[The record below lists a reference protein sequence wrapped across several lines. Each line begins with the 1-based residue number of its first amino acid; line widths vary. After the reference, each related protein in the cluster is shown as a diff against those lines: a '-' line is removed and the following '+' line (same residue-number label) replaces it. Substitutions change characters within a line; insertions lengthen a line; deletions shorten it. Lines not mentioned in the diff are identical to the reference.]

1 MRRALVI
8 VAAGALALFG
18 MASVAEAQA
27 PAEGAKAKDV
37 NMVGMPGSGPSG
49 TAAAGETAPLTGAP
63 AGSPAGSPAGGLTM
77 FLPLIVIMGVFILLQ
92 VMASRKEKKKREEM
106 MSSIRMGDQVSTV
119 GGIVG
124 TVVSLTDRDAVIR
137 LEDGR
142 MRVLRSAI
150 QQVIQATQTKSD
162 SVAELKGE
170 AAAKV

>member
-1 MRRALVI
+1 MVT
-8 VAAGALALFG
+8 AGALALSG
-18 MASVAEAQA
+18 VVGGARAQA
-27 PAEGAKAKDV
+27 PVDGAKAQDV
-37 NMVGMPGSGPSG
+37 NMVGMPGAGPSG
-49 TAAAGETAPLTGAP
+49 TASAP
-63 AGSPAGSPAGGLTM
+63 AGTPGQALPPAGGATGPAGGGLTM

-106 MSSIRMGDQVSTV
+106 MNSIRVGDQVATA

-124 TVVSLTDRDAVIR
+124 TVVSLNDRDAVIR

-150 QQVIQATQTKSD
+150 QQVIQATQVKSD
-162 SVAELKGE
+162 TVAELKGE